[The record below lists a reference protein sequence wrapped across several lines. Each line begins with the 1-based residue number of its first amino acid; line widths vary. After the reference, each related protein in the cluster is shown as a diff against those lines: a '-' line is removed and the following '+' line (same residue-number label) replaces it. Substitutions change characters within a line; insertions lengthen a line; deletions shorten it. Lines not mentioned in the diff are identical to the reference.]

1 MKKASLKKSGLARCI
16 LFTLLPPVL
25 IVMILLSGAGYFF
38 SRNIIMQEIEYQMEY
53 KLSQTNSKI
62 NEALIAHKRLGE
74 TLSKTISSSHN
85 LLLDSDYES
94 LVTEY
99 TALNLDTFG
108 IGIWFEPEYLKDS
121 KSTFFL
127 TEQQRDNISDQQ
139 QLTKSH
145 HIQLW
150 WLVINKNL
158 NERLL
163 SQGRACA

>member
-1 MKKASLKKSGLARCI
+1 MAI
-16 LFTLLPPVL
+16 H
-25 IVMILLSGAGYFF
+25 I
-38 SRNIIMQEIEYQMEY
+38 SRIA
-53 KLSQTNSKI
+53 I
-62 NEALIAHKRLGE
+62 NHFRGIRDLEV
-74 TLSKTISSSHN
+74 
-85 LLLDSDYES
+85 ES
-94 LVTEY
+94 L
-99 TALNLDTFG
+99 NH
-108 IGIWFEPEYLKDS
+108 INI
-121 KSTFFL
+121 